1 MNLRLRA
8 RPTGDAGLGLVEV
21 MIAISLLTILLTS
34 VAFTLTKQ
42 MSMQRDSKAR
52 EGALDVAAQA
62 IDIARA
68 TSDFSTLSG
77 KVWTDSNN
85 GEAYSITQSVT
96 TYLQNSSGSP
106 CDGSGSSSVAYKEIN
121 VAVTWS
127 GMSNPAAPVRSQ
139 TLLSP
144 SVTSYDPTLGNLA
157 VKVKDA
163 NGAAVEGALVA
174 TTGPS
179 GSRTTY
185 SDGAG
190 CAFLDSLTPG
200 AYTSTVSRSGFV
212 TPDGTAAPSKSVT
225 VQAAQT
231 VAMSFELDVTAT
243 LTVRMPN
250 GDYPPIAAV
259 PITLGNTSLLPSGK
273 VSVAGTG
280 TPRVITSRYPYQ
292 SGYTVWTGTCDD
304 ADPEAT
310 LPTDL
315 VPPASSPYLD
325 VTSAA
330 NGGRYHPGASRG
342 SVVPSLSVPSTN
354 LGQVDMADVQVQ
366 VRNTANAVV
375 PNATVTMTHVPWDA
389 STGATY
395 FPGCA
400 TGASYPLGATGTDGS
415 LKADTP
421 WGYWDFTTNVVGTTP
436 TRVWLHPSSSE
447 ITVVVK
453 TP

>member
-1 MNLRLRA
+1 MNLRVRE

-21 MIAISLLTILLTS
+21 MIAMSLLTILLTS

-68 TSDFSTLSG
+68 TSDFSTLTG
-77 KVWTDSNN
+77 KAWTDSIN
-85 GEAYSITQSVT
+85 GESYSVTQSVT

-106 CDGSGSSSVAYKEIN
+106 CDGSGSSSVAYKQVS
-121 VAVTWS
+121 VAVSWS
-127 GMSNPAAPVRSQ
+127 GMANPTTPVRSQ

-163 NGAAVEGALVA
+163 SGVGVEGALVSS
-174 TTGPS
+174 TGPS
-179 GSRTTY
+179 GSRTAY

-190 CAFLDSLTPG
+190 CAFFEQLKAG
-200 AYTSTVSRSGFV
+200 AYASTVSRSGYV
-212 TPDGTAAPSKSVT
+212 TPDGLSAPSKSVT

-231 VAMSFELDVTAT
+231 VAVAFELDVTAT
-243 LTVRMPN
+243 LTVRLPN
-250 GDYPPIAAV
+250 GDFHPILGV

-273 VSVAGTG
+273 TSVAGTG
-280 TPRVITSRYPYQ
+280 TPRSITSRYPYQ

-304 ADPEAT
+304 ADPEGT
-310 LPTDL
+310 IPTDL
-315 VPPASSPYLD
+315 VPPATSPYLD

-330 NGGRYHPGASRG
+330 NGGRYHPEASRG
-342 SVVPSLSVPSTN
+342 SVVTALPVPSTN
-354 LGQVDMADVQVQ
+354 LGQVDMADITVE
-366 VRNTANAVV
+366 VRNAANVAV
-375 PNATVTMTHVPWDA
+375 PSAAVTMTHVPWDA

-395 FPGCA
+395 FPGCSSGETYA
-400 TGASYPLGATGTDGS
+400 LGSTGADGN
-415 LKADTP
+415 LKVDTP
-421 WGYWDFTTNVVGTTP
+421 WGYWDITTSVVGSTP

-447 ITVVVK
+447 TTIVVR